1 VVKIGLAYLSVQEE
15 YIHCGENVKG
25 KAIPIQGW
33 TGPEDSRMLRLP
45 DFKTL
50 GT

>member
-1 VVKIGLAYLSVQEE
+1 MLISHSVSHAGLTYNGTVTPVQ
-15 YIHCGENVKG
+15 
-25 KAIPIQGW
+25 AW

-45 DFKTL
+45 DSKTN